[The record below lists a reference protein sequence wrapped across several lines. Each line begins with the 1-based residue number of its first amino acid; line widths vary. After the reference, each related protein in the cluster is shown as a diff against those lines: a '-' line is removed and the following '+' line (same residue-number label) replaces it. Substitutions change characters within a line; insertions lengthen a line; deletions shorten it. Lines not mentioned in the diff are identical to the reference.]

1 MTTSDRKSY
10 HRKNS
15 NHNSHQCGDGPRVFQ
30 CFNKTFS
37 LTIGIDHPLTKSKA
51 QTKNVKLKKTFRH
64 ISKDTVAITPSFEY
78 FNKTL
83 IVNCFNQ
90 YQSNTSVIVVDQFC
104 TWPSWGWSRQSSPPT
119 LESGGAVLNDG
130 HHTNLRLLT
139 HSTFQTGPFPHPTS
153 DSQGASLHLAC
164 I

>member
-51 QTKNVKLKKTFRH
+51 QTKNVKQASKSSKKAFRH
-64 ISKDTVAITPSFEY
+64 ISKDTAAIT
-78 FNKTL
+78 
-83 IVNCFNQ
+83 
-90 YQSNTSVIVVDQFC
+90 
-104 TWPSWGWSRQSSPPT
+104 
-119 LESGGAVLNDG
+119 
-130 HHTNLRLLT
+130 
-139 HSTFQTGPFPHPTS
+139 
-153 DSQGASLHLAC
+153 ASLHLTKLRLE
-164 I
+164 